1 METFNN
7 IDCWALFLSVLAIV
21 GSIFTYF
28 SHDRKIKKQEA
39 RINEYQLTKLK
50 EEEEENKKALIS
62 GNIIKKESGQRI
74 LKIYNKGKAIATN
87 INVQGLEIRE
97 IDVYDKILP
106 YELMNPQDY
115 SEIRFRIIM
124 NAPPTLKLTYTWD
137 DEYKTGNTYTQILS
151 L

>member
-1 METFNN
+1 MELAS
-7 IDCWALFLSVLAIV
+7 IIISIIALLGSLA
-21 GSIFTYF
+21 TYII
-28 SHDRKIKKQEA
+28 HDRKIKEQEKM
-39 RINEYQLTKLK
+39 INAYQLAKFK
-50 EEEEENKKALIS
+50 EEEEDNKKALIS
-62 GNIIKKESGQRI
+62 GNIIKKESGQRV
-74 LKIYNKGKAIATN
+74 LKIYNKGKATATN
-87 INVQGLEIRE
+87 INIQGLDIQE

-115 SEIRFRIIM
+115 FEIRFRIIM

>member
-1 METFNN
+1 MGLAS
-7 IDCWALFLSVLAIV
+7 IIISILALLGSLA
-21 GSIFTYF
+21 TYII
-28 SHDRKIKKQEA
+28 HDRKIKEQEEI
-39 RINEYQLTKLK
+39 INTYQLAKFK
-50 EEEEENKKALIS
+50 EEEEDKRKALVC
-62 GNIIKKESGQRI
+62 GDIIKKESGHRI
-74 LKIYNKGKAIATN
+74 LKIYNKGKANATN
-87 INVQGLEIRE
+87 INIQGLDIQE